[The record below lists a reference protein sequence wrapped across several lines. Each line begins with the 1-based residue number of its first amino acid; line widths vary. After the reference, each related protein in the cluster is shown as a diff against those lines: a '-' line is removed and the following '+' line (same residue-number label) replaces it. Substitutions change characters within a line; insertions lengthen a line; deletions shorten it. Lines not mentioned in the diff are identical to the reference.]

1 MRRVLGVDRE
11 MLGYI
16 MREESERNRLRMK
29 AGKRV
34 AKTKWLEGKSAG
46 Y

>member
-1 MRRVLGVDRE
+1 

-29 AGKRV
+29 AEKRV